1 MKRIVRILRPK
12 SLGKKLPAII
22 KKPKV
27 RKKFIEE
34 SVTLDN
40 AYHRAK
46 ISNVQEKIREARA
59 ILEGIEKKNINGLE
73 RNDFNAFKQDVRK
86 LERGIERIVRM
97 TNQAN

>member
-1 MKRIVRILRPK
+1 MTTSDFTAQELR
-12 SLGKKLPAII
+12 KKLPAII

-27 RKKFIEE
+27 LKKFIEE

-73 RNDFNAFKQDVRK
+73 RNDFNAFKQDVTR
-86 LERGIERIVRM
+86 LERAIKRIVKM
-97 TNQAN
+97 TEEAN